1 MIEELKSVPL
11 MTMHLDVAF
20 DRVLDIGD
28 VPTGRRRIFPVNG
41 GHFEGPRLRGTV
53 LPDGVDWVLWRK
65 DGAMAIDVR
74 MMLKTHDDALISMQ
88 YVGLMF
94 GRTPEA
100 QAAIRRGEAVA
111 YSDFYLRTTPRF
123 EASSPAYEWLN
134 RVIAVANGER
144 GAKGGVYH
152 VFEVV

>member
-1 MIEELKSVPL
+1 MIEELRSVPL

-20 DRVLDIGD
+20 DRLLDIGD

-53 LPDGVDWVLWRK
+53 LPDGADWVLLRK
-65 DGAMAIDVR
+65 DGAMVIDVR
-74 MMLKTHDDALISMQ
+74 LMLKADDGALIAMQ

-100 QAAIRRGEAVA
+100 QAAMRRGEQPA
-111 YSDFYLRTTPRF
+111 YESVYLRTTPRF
-123 EASSPAYEWLN
+123 ETSSASLDWLN
-134 RVIAVANGER
+134 RVVAVANGQLGGR
-144 GAKGGVYH
+144 GGVYH
-152 VFEVV
+152 VFEIV